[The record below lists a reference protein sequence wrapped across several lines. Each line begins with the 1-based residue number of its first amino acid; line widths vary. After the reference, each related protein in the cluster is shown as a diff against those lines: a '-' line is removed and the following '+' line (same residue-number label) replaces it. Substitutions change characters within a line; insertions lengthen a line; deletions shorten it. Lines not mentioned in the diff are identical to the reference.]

1 MLTRR
6 MLPVP
11 VSSFPVP
18 VLPGGRRGT
27 GTVRRPG
34 WQAGA
39 LLAAA
44 ALLAGCSFD
53 YSESGASAE
62 ELLETVPETELRD
75 VTHTVV
81 RGGRLVAEISAEQVQ
96 NFPRQRYSL
105 LEKVRYVEYDAA
117 GEAVTIG
124 SAERAVFYSERE
136 DARVAGAIRLRSE
149 SQGGQPGGAVAAL
162 GGVAPAAGVG
172 TGGGCRARRRLRGA
186 RRRGRRGRAPQHDPL
201 HRPRERHA
209 GHRRR
214 RAGRGVTTSPC
225 RGGGTAPRL
234 R

>member
-6 MLPVP
+6 MLPDS
-11 VSSFPVP
+11 VSPFPVP
-18 VLPGGRRGT
+18 VLPRGRRGAAT
-27 GTVRRPG
+27 ARRPG

-62 ELLETVPETELRD
+62 ELLETVPETELHE
-75 VTHTVV
+75 VTHSVV

-96 NFPRQRYSL
+96 NFPRQRYAL
-105 LEKVRYVEYDAA
+105 LEEVRYVEYDAA
-117 GEAVTIG
+117 GEPVTTG

-149 SQGGQPGGAVAAL
+149 SQGVSMEARSLRWEGLRHRLVSDEEVAISRDDGSEVRA
-162 GGVAPAAGVG
+162 GGVDVDM
-172 TGGGCRARRRLRGA
+172 RRKRIRF
-186 RRRGRRGRAPQHDPL
+186 
-201 HRPRERHA
+201 
-209 GHRRR
+209 
-214 RAGRGVTTSPC
+214 
-225 RGGGTAPRL
+225 TAPVSGTL
-234 R
+234 VTDDEEEEGE